1 MSRRWQDEVDAVWA
15 TADELGEAELI
26 RRIDALAAEL
36 PEGDPRGP
44 FEAGGARDSA
54 GLEAEAEA
62 YYRRALELGLA
73 GRARIEAT
81 IQLASTVRVLGRAHE
96 ALALLDGIGDDAGD
110 LADAV
115 TGFRALALIDAGEP
129 RRAASEALEA
139 LSVHLPQYRRSLAA
153 YARGLRGDA
162 ASA

>member
-1 MSRRWQDEVDAVWA
+1 MPTDWQSEVDAVWA
-15 TADELGEAELI
+15 AADELGDAEVI
-26 RRIDALAAEL
+26 RRIDALAAVL

-62 YYRRALELGLA
+62 YYRRALALGLS
-73 GRARIEAT
+73 GRARVEAL
-81 IQLASTVRVLGRAHE
+81 IQLASTVRVLGRPDE
-96 ALALLDGIGDDAGD
+96 ALALLDAIGADAGD

-115 TGFRALALIDAGEP
+115 TGFRALALVDAGDP

-139 LSVHLPQYRRSLAA
+139 LAAHLPQYRRSLAA
-153 YARGLRGDA
+153 YAHGLRGDA